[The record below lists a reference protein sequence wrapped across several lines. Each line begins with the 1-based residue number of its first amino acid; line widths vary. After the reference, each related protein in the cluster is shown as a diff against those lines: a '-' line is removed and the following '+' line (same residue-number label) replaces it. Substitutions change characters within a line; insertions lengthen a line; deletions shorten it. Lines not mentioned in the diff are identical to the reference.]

1 VGGWSST
8 TKTPHV
14 TLRPKHRNGKGID
27 VSQESREINSG
38 ASGARNSGEGKTHL
52 LFRVAS
58 GLKSIHPASLWQG
71 TPRRFLPLL
80 GDGRARPSLSCM
92 RPASFTHTH
101 TLGPAPTCALMLAA
115 ANGLAASSK
124 RGLRCSVAR
133 SQMRLHCSAMHFT
146 CNACKACNERNA
158 LQASGAQ
165 VQRVAPGRAT
175 IATRCRASHP
185 ECNECWKGRGHGH
198 LANEPCPPF
207 AFRICRSS
215 LKRKRSS

>member
-1 VGGWSST
+1 VLRSRQHRLANQLVVSTTNIDSLTCKWFSRAATESIPVRATGRPVGGWSST

-115 ANGLAASSK
+115 ANGPAASSK

-133 SQMRLHCSAMHFT
+133 SQMRLHCSAMHFNGLDNVT
-146 CNACKACNERNA
+146 KTPSIAFETVFSRDRLSEVKAR
-158 LQASGAQ
+158 
-165 VQRVAPGRAT
+165 
-175 IATRCRASHP
+175 
-185 ECNECWKGRGHGH
+185 
-198 LANEPCPPF
+198 
-207 AFRICRSS
+207 
-215 LKRKRSS
+215 